1 MSLLCVDDLGVR
13 FRTPTG
19 VIDAVRSLSFRLEK
33 GESLA
38 IVGESG
44 SGKSQSMAA
53 ILGLLA
59 ENGEATGSVRFDGQ
73 EILNSGDRALRQIRG
88 RRISIVFQDPMTSLN
103 PYLSIGQQLSRVLIE
118 QRNLA
123 ADTAQAEVIRM
134 LDAVR
139 LPAAK
144 TRLKSFPHEFSGGMR
159 QRVLIAAAL
168 LCRPDI
174 LIADEPTTALDVTVQ
189 AGILQL
195 LRELQESFHTALV
208 MISHDLAVVAGSS
221 DRVIVMDRGV
231 AIEEGTT
238 REVFSQPQT
247 ACTQALL
254 RAVPRLDEPAPVR
267 HRVQREERP
276 LIHAK
281 QLSVRYPMP
290 RQGFGRQR
298 FFTAVRGVDLTLH
311 DGETVGVVG
320 ESGCGKSSLARALVN
335 RGRHQGDISYLGH
348 DLIRMRGDELKR
360 AQRDLQFVF
369 QDPLGSLN
377 PRMTIEQIIA
387 EPAEIHRMGDR
398 REIRRRVIELLERVG
413 LDQTALTRYPH
424 EFSGGQCQRVCIAR
438 ALMSKP
444 RLLVCDEAVSALDV
458 TVQSSILDL
467 LNQLQQELS
476 LAILFIAHDLAVVR
490 QVSDTLL
497 VMYLG
502 RVVEQGPAEQI
513 YRSPRHPYTRALLD
527 AVPVPDP
534 DIERTRQ
541 YQNED
546 VAIPTPW
553 NIGPGCSYQS
563 RCPRATAR
571 CQQERP
577 TLEPIDGGLQQVA
590 CFHAAEP
597 VLER

>member
-13 FRTPTG
+13 FRTPAG

-59 ENGEATGSVRFDGQ
+59 ENGEATGSVRLDGQ
-73 EILNSGDRALRQIRG
+73 EILNSGDRALRRIRG

-103 PYLSIGQQLSRVLIE
+103 PYLSIGQQLGRVLIE
-118 QRNLA
+118 QRNLT

-144 TRLKSFPHEFSGGMR
+144 TRLQSFPHEFSGGMR

-168 LCRPDI
+168 LCRPDV

-238 REVFSQPQT
+238 RDVFNQPQT

-254 RAVPRLDEPAPVR
+254 RAVPRLEAPAPTR
-267 HRVQREERP
+267 HSARSDARP
-276 LIHAK
+276 LIDAK

-335 RGRHQGDISYLGH
+335 RGRHQGDISYLGR
-348 DLIRMRGDELKR
+348 DLTRMHGDELKR
-360 AQRDLQFVF
+360 AQRDMQFVF

-377 PRMTIEQIIA
+377 PRMTIEQIVA
-387 EPAEIHRMGDR
+387 EPGEIHRMGDR
-398 REIRRRVIELLERVG
+398 HKIRQRVIELLERVG
-413 LDQTALTRYPH
+413 LDESALTRYPH
-424 EFSGGQCQRVCIAR
+424 EFSGGQCQRICIAR

-458 TVQSSILDL
+458 TVQASILDL
-467 LNQLQQELS
+467 LTELQQELS

-502 RVVEQGPAEQI
+502 RVVECGPAEQI
-513 YRSPRHPYTRALLD
+513 YRTPRHPYTRALLD

-534 DIERTRQ
+534 DIERARQ
-541 YQNED
+541 YHNDD

-553 NIGPGCSYQS
+553 NIGLGCSYRA
-563 RCPRATAR
+563 RCPLATAR
-571 CQQERP
+571 CEQERP
-577 TLEPIDGGLQQVA
+577 VLEAFDDGQQHVA
-590 CFHAAEP
+590 CFHAGDVA
-597 VLER
+597 LQD